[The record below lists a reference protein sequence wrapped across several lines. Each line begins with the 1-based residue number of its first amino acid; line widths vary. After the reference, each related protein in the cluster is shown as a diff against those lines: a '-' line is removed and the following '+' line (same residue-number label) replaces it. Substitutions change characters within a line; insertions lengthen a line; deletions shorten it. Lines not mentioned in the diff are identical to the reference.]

1 MMSTFSLRKDKM
13 FHFPHNSAL
22 REEFD
27 FMLQILNPEKTGQ
40 RVYTITEICEKM
52 LIEQVKEKV
61 FEDFHSKKPY
71 PIFTKFPPPDMPT
84 LQKKLGKKK
93 AKRLAKKRI
102 KAYKNFASNPE
113 EQIHAF
119 LSTQYKPTKTWKQ
132 NWIEFVRDY
141 ADLAAYCGLLPA
153 FFKNPYRD
161 SPEDG
166 YVVSDNMIS
175 YLKGELSF
183 EEVLM
188 SMKYANSSINLERY
202 YQFNIEVR
210 PFYSALKILKI
221 LKSRGVELVEYSLLA
236 AVVSCLRN
244 EDEIKSAVK
253 LVLKKYTKK
262 SIAKFGDKPLEQSF
276 HREAVRFSLSLRRF
290 LKSANLITF
299 HHTGQRRYVRITQ
312 KGETLLK
319 KTSGRAIFYSHK
331 LGEIVVTPLVG
342 HLLNLFS
349 VSVGKRKKILDFRL
363 LQKNLK
369 GIVIEKEL
377 EDTISRLS
385 NLKFSPIKKFAKPKI
400 ELASI
405 ENQYSVVSVV
415 DFASSHEAKFV
426 DEGIRAIPE
435 YVKKVEIIAPPPKI
449 VSSLF
454 ETAISS
460 KGNEYEDALAEA
472 LKSLKFG
479 TVTQYGHK
487 KPAQRYLDLV
497 WQVPIIDS
505 LTNTERTILVLIEAK
520 SGKAIKQL
528 DERILIDDAKRTIR
542 VYRRKLHKVCGI
554 WIWVLDGR
562 KLPATTPVHGG
573 ARQGTKTFLEKL
585 NELILLTMYVSRPI
599 IVTAMN
605 IDCFTEYF
613 SYLYSILKETKGPL
627 NEINTPQFWVWGSLF
642 RPVASWVFVYGD
654 KEELKRRL
662 FSPQMAIA

>member
-1 MMSTFSLRKDKM
+1 MSTFSLRKDKM

-27 FMLQILNPEKTGQ
+27 FMLEILNQEKTGQ

-61 FEDFHSKKPY
+61 FEDFHPKPY
-71 PIFTKFPPPDMPT
+71 AIFTKFLPPDMPT
-84 LQKKLGKKK
+84 LQKKMGKKK
-93 AKRLAKKRI
+93 AKTLAKKRI
-102 KAYKNFASNPE
+102 QAYKNFASNPE
-113 EQIHAF
+113 KQIHAF

-202 YQFNIEVR
+202 YQFNIDVR
-210 PFYSALKILKI
+210 PFYSALKILEI

-244 EDEIKSAVK
+244 EDEIESAVK
-253 LVLKKYTKK
+253 LILKTYTNKP
-262 SIAKFGDKPLEQSF
+262 IARFGDKPLKQAF
-276 HREAVRFSLSLRRF
+276 HREAVRFSLSLLSF

-299 HHTGQRRYVRITQ
+299 HHTKRRRYVRITE

-319 KTSGRAIFYSHK
+319 KTPGRAVFYTHK
-331 LGEIVVTPLVG
+331 LEGIVVTPLIG
-342 HLLNLFS
+342 YLLNLFS
-349 VSVGKRKKILDFRL
+349 VSVRKRKKILDFNL
-363 LQKNLK
+363 LHKNLK
-369 GIVIEKEL
+369 GIVSKKEL
-377 EDTISRLS
+377 EDTILRLS
-385 NLKFSPIKKFAKPKI
+385 NLKLPPIKNFKKPII
-400 ELASI
+400 ELPSI

-426 DEGIRAIPE
+426 DEGIGAIPE
-435 YVKKVEIIAPPPKI
+435 YVKKVEIIAPPPETL
-449 VSSLF
+449 SLLF

-460 KGNEYEDALAEA
+460 KGDEYEDALAEA
-472 LKSLKFG
+472 LKGLKFG

-487 KPAQRYLDLV
+487 KRARRYLDLV
-497 WQVPIIDS
+497 WEVPIIDS
-505 LTNTERTILVLIEAK
+505 VTNSERTLLVLIEAK
-520 SGKAIKQL
+520 SGEAIKQL
-528 DERILIDDAKRTIR
+528 DERILIDNAKQTIR
-542 VYRRKLHKVCGI
+542 VYRRKLHKICGI

-562 KLPATTPVHGG
+562 KLPAITPVHGG
-573 ARQGTKTFLEKL
+573 ARLGTKTFLEKL
-585 NELILLTMYVSRPI
+585 NELVLLTMYVNRPI

-613 SYLYSILKETKGPL
+613 SFLYSILKEATEPL

-642 RPVASWVFVYGD
+642 RPVSSWVFVYGD
-654 KEELKRRL
+654 EEELKRRL

>member
-1 MMSTFSLRKDKM
+1 M
-13 FHFPHNSAL
+13 FHFPHNSAR

-52 LIEQVKEKV
+52 LIEQVKEEV
-61 FEDFHSKKPY
+61 FENFHSKPY
-71 PIFTKFPPPDMPT
+71 AIFTKLSPPDMPT
-84 LQKKLGKKK
+84 LQKKMGKKK
-93 AKRLAKKRI
+93 AKTLAKKRI
-102 KAYKNFASNPE
+102 QAYKKFVSNPE
-113 EQIHAF
+113 KQIHAF

-166 YVVSDNMIS
+166 YVVSDNMIG
-175 YLKGELSF
+175 YLERELSF

-188 SMKYANSSINLERY
+188 NMKYANSSINLERY
-202 YQFNIEVR
+202 YQFNIDVR

-244 EDEIKSAVK
+244 ENEIESAVN
-253 LVLKKYTKK
+253 LILKKYTDKP
-262 SIAKFGDKPLEQSF
+262 IAKFGDKPLKQAF
-276 HREAVRFSLSLRRF
+276 YREAVRFSLSLLSF
-290 LKSANLITF
+290 LKSASLITF
-299 HHTGQRRYVRITQ
+299 HHTGHRRYVKITQ

-319 KTSGRAIFYSHK
+319 KTTGRAVFYTHN
-331 LGEIVVTPLVG
+331 LEGIVVAPLIG
-342 HLLNLFS
+342 YLLNLFS
-349 VSVGKRKKILDFRL
+349 VSVRKNKKILDFNL
-363 LQKNLK
+363 LHKNLR
-369 GIVIEKEL
+369 GIVRKKEL
-377 EDTISRLS
+377 EDTILGLS
-385 NLKFSPIKKFAKPKI
+385 NLKFSPIEKFEKPKI

-426 DEGIRAIPE
+426 DEGIGAIPE
-435 YVKKVEIIAPPPKI
+435 YVKKVEIMAPPPKMLN
-449 VSSLF
+449 SLLV
-454 ETAISS
+454 TAMSS
-460 KGNEYEDALAEA
+460 KGDEYEDTLAEA

-487 KPAQRYLDLV
+487 KQAQRYLDVV
-497 WQVPIIDS
+497 WQIPIIDS
-505 LTNTERTILVLIEAK
+505 ITNSERKLLVLIEAK
-520 SGKAIKQL
+520 SGEAIKQL
-528 DERILIDDAKRTIR
+528 DERILVDNTKQTIR
-542 VYRRKLHKVCGI
+542 VYRRKLHQICGI
-554 WIWVLDGR
+554 WVWILDGR
-562 KLPATTPVHGG
+562 DLPATTPIHGG
-573 ARQGTKTFLEKL
+573 ARPGTKTFLEKL
-585 NELILLTMYVSRPI
+585 NELVLLTMYINRPI

-613 SYLYSILKETKGPL
+613 SYLYSILKEATKPL

-642 RPVASWVFVYGD
+642 RPVSGWVFVYED

-662 FSPQMAIA
+662 ASPQIVAA